1 MIMVGHSKRL
11 RQPLRW
17 TRAGRLG
24 VIAVSA
30 LLLAVVA
37 VGVVLASTSSP
48 RLAPGCIE
56 VTFAS
61 TLGAAAVHQCGSSAR
76 HTCAFPAQSP
86 GLAAGGALR
95 DACRRARL
103 PYGSS

>member
-1 MIMVGHSKRL
+1 MIDQSKRL

-30 LLLAVVA
+30 VLAVAIA
-37 VGVVLASTSSP
+37 VGAVLATTSSQH
-48 RLAPGCIE
+48 LAPGCIE

-61 TLGAAAVHQCGSSAR
+61 TLGAAATHQCGSAAR
-76 HTCAFPAQSP
+76 HTCANPAGNP

-95 DACRRARL
+95 DACREARL
-103 PYGSS
+103 PYGTG